1 VKEHQ
6 LNAET
11 LCNGVLTRHIQE
23 GFDEIRNRVIEN
35 GSDCG
40 DGTITIVIKVGIHA
54 SGEGARTTVLEPKI
68 KKPALKSVG
77 QIVRFNSGVAVV
89 DRDEDS
95 EGNQRLPFT
104 VTKGGK

>member
-1 VKEHQ
+1 MKEYQ
-6 LNAET
+6 LDAET

-23 GFDEIRNRVIEN
+23 GFDEIRNRVIDN

-68 KKPALKSVG
+68 KKPALKSIG
-77 QIVRFNSGVAVV
+77 QIVRFNGGIPVV
-89 DRDEDS
+89 DIDEDTH
-95 EGNQRLPFT
+95 GNQRLPLNL
-104 VTKGGK
+104 VLKGN